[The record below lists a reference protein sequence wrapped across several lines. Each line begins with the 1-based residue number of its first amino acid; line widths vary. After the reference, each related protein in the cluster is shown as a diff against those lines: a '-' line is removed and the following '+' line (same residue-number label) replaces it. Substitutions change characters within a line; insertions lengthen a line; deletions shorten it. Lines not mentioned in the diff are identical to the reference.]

1 MKGINLIKK
10 AMEEGVVL
18 FPKNFVEDNGVNA
31 KYIGWKKDKSRGV
44 KVYYIEEIDK
54 CINQIP

>member
-1 MKGINLIKK
+1 MKGIDLIKK
-10 AMEEGVVL
+10 AMEEGVTL

-31 KYIGWKKDKSRGV
+31 KYIGMKKSKNRGV